1 MLARLT
7 ADAEAN
13 IIVAEH
19 RKFTKGDGLMQR
31 KTITS
36 QRLIVIFV
44 IGCLLLNYPLVSIVN
59 QSRLLAGIPLL
70 FLFIFGVWLLLI
82 LLTAIVLRR
91 KE

>member
-1 MLARLT
+1 
-7 ADAEAN
+7 
-13 IIVAEH
+13 
-19 RKFTKGDGLMQR
+19 MQR
-31 KTITS
+31 NTFTS

>member
-1 MLARLT
+1 
-7 ADAEAN
+7 
-13 IIVAEH
+13 
-19 RKFTKGDGLMQR
+19 MQR

-59 QSRLLAGIPLL
+59 KSRLLAGIPLL
-70 FLFIFGVWLLLI
+70 FIFIFGVWLLLI
-82 LLTAIVLRR
+82 LLTAIVLRQ